1 MNTTANTMNVSLT
14 SKLEGIVKKLVK
26 TGRYSSASEVVR
38 DGLRL
43 IDEREQLRQIKLQAL
58 KEAIKEGRESG
69 ESIPFDA
76 EDIIKRGRER
86 LKSSSVTQ

>member
-1 MNTTANTMNVSLT
+1 MNVSLT
-14 SKLEGIVKKLVK
+14 SKLEGMVKKLVK

>member
-1 MNTTANTMNVSLT
+1 MNTTVNTMNVSLT
-14 SKLEGIVKKLVK
+14 SKLEGMVKKLVK

>member
-14 SKLEGIVKKLVK
+14 SKLEGMVKKLVK